1 LAATLRQRWLG
12 LAFAGAHVAADR
24 VSAVRTNHSSEHP
37 IASDR
42 NGSIEA
48 HAIDDLKDIPVV
60 VMTAAVV
67 TQAAFSATLGDV
79 ALVRK
84 PMSPDELL
92 GAVRRR
98 CGESTH

>member
-1 LAATLRQRWLG
+1 MAT
-12 LAFAGAHVAADR
+12 
-24 VSAVRTNHSSEHP
+24 
-37 IASDR
+37 
-42 NGSIEA
+42 
-48 HAIDDLKDIPVV
+48 AIDGLTALNKLRSGLRPCVILLDLMMPGMNGWDFRAAQLRDGDLKDIPVV

-67 TQAAFSATLGDV
+67 TKAALRATLGDV

-98 CGESTH
+98 CGEPTH